1 MDTHGEMGEE
11 MRLSGSQIVGLYCPR
26 SPSTYSAEEWSFIDR
41 AIVRM
46 HDEEGLQWYTIGIS
60 TGVEQSTA
68 KRRYEQATGRKAKK
82 NHRDTHAKLAAQA
95 RRLKARGR
103 ATERIA
109 EDMGISVTAVIALL
123 ADLPHEWGRD
133 RL

>member
-1 MDTHGEMGEE
+1 MDEGEGGAMT
-11 MRLSGSQIVGLYCPR
+11 RRKKSSRSGWFAPK
-26 SPSTYSAEEWSFIDR
+26 PSVEYTDKDWALIDR

-46 HDEEGLQWYTIGIS
+46 HDEEGLQWYTIGLS
-60 TGVEQSTA
+60 TGIEQSTA